1 MLERKDIKWLPLN
14 MERAM
19 QYTTMGNAQVMA
31 RRCDTATKRKHKV
44 AKTVTWRELTPY
56 LCWTIK
62 LEK

>member
-1 MLERKDIKWLPLN
+1 